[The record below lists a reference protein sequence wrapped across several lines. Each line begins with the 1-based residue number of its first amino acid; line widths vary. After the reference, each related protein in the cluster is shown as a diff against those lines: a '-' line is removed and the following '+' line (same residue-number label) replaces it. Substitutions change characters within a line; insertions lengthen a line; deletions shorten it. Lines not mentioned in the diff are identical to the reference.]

1 MTFRHRPVHCAFDGL
16 KAAVL
21 APRRAVRGRPASFC
35 THEQITAST
44 GHFAQSPVSR
54 QHETLFRGR

>member
-21 APRRAVRGRPASFC
+21 ASRRAVRGRPACFA
-35 THEQITAST
+35 TNEQITASM
-44 GHFAQSPVSR
+44 GSFPQSRHSS
-54 QHETLFRGR
+54 HNETLFRGR